1 MALPEHALSL
11 IGTSGP
17 RLTAPYPIREEDLRR
32 FTQGLM
38 NADPIHYDEQAAAA
52 RYGGVVAPALYP
64 AHVFRRPAGSPDPFD
79 RFVDDPEW
87 DGSDLAAGL
96 GGLPPLDLPFSR
108 VLNGGVE
115 AEFHQLAR
123 VGDTISAQSSYADI
137 QEREGRSGAMVLITV
152 ETTYTNQDAAVLAQ
166 VRHTV
171 ILR

>member
-1 MALPEHALSL
+1 MALTEHARSL
-11 IGTSGP
+11 IGASGP
-17 RLTAPYPIREEDLRR
+17 LLTAAYPLGEDDLRR
-32 FTQGLM
+32 FTQAVM
-38 NADPIHYDEQAAAA
+38 NADPIHYDKQVATA

-64 AHVFRRPAGSPDPFD
+64 VQAFRRPAGSPDPFD
-79 RFVDDPEW
+79 RLVEDPEW
-87 DGSDLAAGL
+87 DGTDVAAGL

-123 VGDTISAQSSYADI
+123 VGDTICAQSSYVDI
-137 QEREGRSGAMVLITV
+137 QEREGRSGAMVLVTV
-152 ETTYTNQDAAVLAQ
+152 ETTYTNQDAAVLAR